1 MPEVIGTTMLKYI
14 ENRYHNQRGVALIAA
29 LLVTAIL
36 LTLVTDFIY
45 RMYIA
50 SSRAGILKDSV
61 RAGALASDGVVL
73 AKAGLEELLRKDSN
87 LVMDREGLVFSKP
100 AGAGL
105 SIEIRA
111 VDESGRL
118 SLRAVYPMTGLT
130 DPRVDKPLRKLFK
143 DAKLED
149 SLAESLADWIDSDDV
164 PRPGG
169 AESPQYRSGPRPYKP
184 RNNHPETLDELLLVK
199 GFTPDVFGAVNR
211 YLTPYSPDGLVN
223 INTAPKEVLA
233 ALSDEMTG
241 ELADRII
248 KKRKEA
254 PFRDRSDIMK
264 VPGFERV
271 GFSLQDRITTA
282 SRTYRVFSRASAGE
296 VVREVEAVIQL
307 GGGVLYWRES

>member
-1 MPEVIGTTMLKYI
+1 MV
-14 ENRYHNQRGVALIAA
+14 AA

-50 SSRAGILKDSV
+50 SSRAAVLKDSV
-61 RAGALASDGVVL
+61 RAGALASDGIVL

-111 VDESGRL
+111 LDESGRL
-118 SLRAVYPMTGLT
+118 SVKAVYPLTGLT
-130 DPRVDKPLRKLFK
+130 DPKIEKPLRKLFK
-143 DAKLED
+143 DAKLDDKLVD
-149 SLAESLADWIDSDDV
+149 SLSDWIDNDDI

-169 AESPQYRSGPRPYKP
+169 AEALQYRGGPRPYKP
-184 RNNHPETLDELLLVK
+184 RNNYPETLDELLFVK
-199 GFTPDVFGAVNR
+199 GFTPDVFGAVSR

-254 PFRDRSDIMK
+254 PLRDRSDIMK
-264 VPGFERV
+264 VPGFERI
-271 GFSLQDRITTA
+271 GFSLQDRITTV
-282 SRTYRVFSRASAGE
+282 SRTYRVFSRASTGE
-296 VVREVEAVIQL
+296 TVREVEAVIQL

>member
-1 MPEVIGTTMLKYI
+1 MRKYN
-14 ENRYHNQRGVALIAA
+14 ENRCLNQSGVALIAA

-61 RAGALASDGVVL
+61 RAGALASDGIVL
-73 AKAGLEELLRKDSN
+73 AKAGLEELLRRDAN

-100 AGAGL
+100 AGAGM
-105 SIEIRA
+105 SIEIKA

-118 SLRAVYPMTGLT
+118 SMKAVYPLTGLS
-130 DPRVDKPLRKLFK
+130 DPRVEKSLRKLFK

-149 SLAESLADWIDSDDV
+149 SLVDSLSDWIDNDDN

-169 AESPQYRSGPRPYKP
+169 AESLQYRGGPRPYKP
-184 RNNHPETLDELLLVK
+184 RNNNFETLDELLLVK
-199 GFTPDVFGAVNR
+199 GFKPEVFGAVSA
-211 YLTPYSPDGLVN
+211 YLTPYSMDGLVN

-233 ALSDEMTG
+233 ALSDEMNG

-271 GFSLQDRITTA
+271 GFSLQDRITTT
-282 SRTYRVFSRASAGE
+282 SRTFRVFSRATAFDT
-296 VVREVEAVIQL
+296 VREVEAVIQL
-307 GGGVLYWRES
+307 GGRVLYWREM

>member
-1 MPEVIGTTMLKYI
+1 MRKHF
-14 ENRYHNQRGVALIAA
+14 ENRYNNQSGVALIAA

-45 RMYIA
+45 RMYIS

-73 AKAGLEELLRKDSN
+73 AKAGLEELLRRDAN

-100 AGAGL
+100 AGAGM
-105 SIEIRA
+105 SIEIKA

-118 SLRAVYPMTGLT
+118 SMKAVYPMTGLS
-130 DPRVDKPLRKLFK
+130 DPRVEKSLRKLFK

-149 SLAESLADWIDSDDV
+149 SLVDSLSDWIDNDDV

-169 AESPQYRSGPRPYKP
+169 AESLQYRTGPKPYKP
-184 RNNHPETLDELLLVK
+184 RNNNFETLDELLLVK
-199 GFTPDVFGAVNR
+199 GFKTEVFGAVSN
-211 YLTPYSPDGLVN
+211 YLTPYSVDGLVN

-271 GFSLQDRITTA
+271 GFSLQDRITTT
-282 SRTYRVFSRASAGE
+282 SRTFRVFSRATAGE
-296 VVREVEAVIQL
+296 TVREAEAVIQL
-307 GGGVLYWRES
+307 GGGVLYWREM